1 MSESAMM
8 FARRYVWQPVV
19 RWYHWINVLCMF
31 TLAVTG
37 FYIGSPFVNVTGAPF
52 PYITGTVRFIHF
64 VAATIL
70 GLVLIIRLY
79 WAFVGNR
86 YARWKGVLPLT
97 KRRVRDLGQQLKYY
111 TFLGSERP
119 CYVGHNP
126 IAGLSYAILWA
137 LTIIQGFIGLA
148 LNAEVNPG
156 GFWWTWFGWLFGV
169 SANQTLRLIHH
180 SLAWAFIIFFMV
192 HLYMA
197 LLDDVEERD
206 GILSSIVNGVKWPP
220 CEGVDME
227 SQQQP
232 PNHWTHES

>member
-1 MSESAMM
+1 MSETQLR
-8 FARRYVWQPVV
+8 FVRRYVWQPVV
-19 RWYHWINVLCMF
+19 RWYHWVNVACMG

-37 FYIGSPFVNVTGAPF
+37 FYIGNPFIETGGIPDPYVTA
-52 PYITGTVRFIHF
+52 TVRFIHF

-70 GLVLIIRLY
+70 GLNLIVRLY

-86 YARWKGVLPLT
+86 YARWKGVLPLD
-97 KRRVRDLGQQLKYY
+97 RERGRDLWEQFKYY
-111 TFLGSERP
+111 IFLGSDRP

-126 IAGLSYAILWA
+126 IAGISYAILWL
-137 LTIIQGFIGLA
+137 LTIVQGIIGLA

-180 SLAWAFIIFFMV
+180 SLMWVFIIFFLV

-197 LLDDVEERD
+197 VLDDVEERD
-206 GILSSIVNGVKWPP
+206 GVLSSIVNGVKWPVCP
-220 CEGVDME
+220 EVDDE
-227 SQQQP
+227 FAKRRTK
-232 PNHWTHES
+232 NG

>member
-1 MSESAMM
+1 MSETQLR
-8 FARRYVWQPVV
+8 FVRRYVWQPVV
-19 RWYHWINVLCMF
+19 RWYHWVNVACMG

-37 FYIGSPFVNVTGAPF
+37 FYIGNPFVETGGITDPYVTA
-52 PYITGTVRFIHF
+52 TVRFIHF

-70 GLVLIIRLY
+70 GLNLIVRLY

-86 YARWKGVLPLT
+86 YARWKGVLPLD
-97 KRRVRDLGQQLKYY
+97 RERGRDLWEQFKYY
-111 TFLGSERP
+111 FFLGSDRP

-126 IAGLSYAILWA
+126 IAGISYAVLWL
-137 LTIIQGFIGLA
+137 LTIVQGIIGLA

-180 SLAWAFIIFFMV
+180 SLMWVFIIFFLV

-197 LLDDVEERD
+197 VLDDVEERD
-206 GILSSIVNGVKWPP
+206 GVLSSIVNGAKWPVCP
-220 CEGVDME
+220 EVDDEAARRRMR
-227 SQQQP
+227 
-232 PNHWTHES
+232 NG